1 MAGRHRGREPNAR
14 ECRAERETGDEA
26 ERRLGE
32 PRRAPVLE
40 LELEKNSEKVEK
52 VGSLEEA
59 VWK

>member
-40 LELEKNSEKVEK
+40 LEGNSEKVEK

>member
-14 ECRAERETGDEA
+14 ECRTERETGDEA

-40 LELEKNSEKVEK
+40 LELEGNSEKVEK
-52 VGSLEEA
+52 IGSLEEA